1 MANRIQIRRDSEANW
16 ESINPVLA
24 DGEPGL
30 NYDNN
35 QVKYGDGESDWMTLT
50 YSSTVGGNISWGD
63 DVRGSITDVISE
75 GFQTGNLIIDSSN
88 GNPSA
93 SVNRDIRLISHGPGG
108 GTSNPHE
115 WAFDSTGNLTVP
127 SESTISWGSTKGR
140 ITDTSNGLAGNLT
153 ISAGSGPSV
162 NRDIKLISR
171 SNGTTYEWT
180 FDRDGELYLPQGGV
194 ISEVTVDNGIQNPS
208 VGILLTPSPIPGT
221 NPDMAVKIY
230 PTFNDDDHI
239 HITAGNPGTVDLF
252 LGDDIQ
258 YVKLEADGGNIV
270 ISADDPVG
278 IKWTFGTDGKL
289 TLPKGGIIK
298 EVPIDA
304 LTITVVPNTNEFST
318 TGVAQSPGGQWG
330 DNITYPLGTPCRLT
344 LVGATGDWVQ
354 YDGVILY
361 TGNNDGNNIRLS
373 TNSDVALAQ
382 YINITTGS
390 FDSGTLTLL
399 NVNINSVV
407 VKSGSN
413 EWTFGT
419 DGRTTF
425 PVATVPTHS
434 YGVTGDHAGMLA
446 FDASYIYYCTA
457 DYVDVSTAI
466 WKRTE
471 HGAGTW

>member
-50 YSSTVGGNISWGD
+50 SSGTGNIVFAGDTISWGD
-63 DVRGSITDVISE
+63 NVRGSITDVISE

-140 ITDTSNGLAGNLT
+140 ITDTSDGLAGNLT

-180 FDRDGELYLPQGGV
+180 FDR
-194 ISEVTVDNGIQNPS
+194 
-208 VGILLTPSPIPGT
+208 
-221 NPDMAVKIY
+221 
-230 PTFNDDDHI
+230 
-239 HITAGNPGTVDLF
+239 
-252 LGDDIQ
+252 
-258 YVKLEADGGNIV
+258 
-270 ISADDPVG
+270 
-278 IKWTFGTDGKL
+278 
-289 TLPKGGIIK
+289 
-298 EVPIDA
+298 
-304 LTITVVPNTNEFST
+304 
-318 TGVAQSPGGQWG
+318 
-330 DNITYPLGTPCRLT
+330 
-344 LVGATGDWVQ
+344 
-354 YDGVILY
+354 
-361 TGNNDGNNIRLS
+361 
-373 TNSDVALAQ
+373 
-382 YINITTGS
+382 
-390 FDSGTLTLL
+390 
-399 NVNINSVV
+399 
-407 VKSGSN
+407 
-413 EWTFGT
+413 